1 MSLPT
6 ATEILLAYDAARP
19 RSQQAEVGMSQLGAC
34 RRQTG
39 YMLRQTPPDE
49 DFRESGTQAIL
60 GTAIHEVLAEG
71 LRLLVPEA
79 HAEKLTVHFGGLMGH
94 PDVYHDGVLRDYKTL
109 GYGMQVESRRQRG
122 PQQRERWQ
130 AHTYAAALII
140 GGFPVHTVQLDYIA
154 RDSSDEYLFEEP
166 FDATAV
172 AAAMNWLEDVR
183 VTPVEQLER
192 DYRPDS
198 KICANCK
205 FFRRCWDAERGTD
218 DRHVLFVD
226 DPDVAAWAMRLQA
239 AQAVRKR
246 AEQDEADARGAL
258 DTLRTISR
266 PGQKQ
271 DVAVP
276 GLDKVIRFSMRKGRT
291 SPDMAQIAMAYK
303 RADPGARPPMK
314 TGEPTVGITLVKPKK
329 ETDGPAED

>member
-1 MSLPT
+1 MSLPS

-39 YMLRQTPPDE
+39 YMLRGTPPDE
-49 DFRESGTQAIL
+49 DFRESGTQAVL

-109 GYGMQVESRRQRG
+109 GYSIQVESRRQRG

-154 RDSSDEYLFEEP
+154 RDGGEEYLFEEP
-166 FDATAV
+166 FDAVAV
-172 AAAMNWLEDVR
+172 AEAMNWLEDVR
-183 VTPVEQLER
+183 VTEVALLER

-198 KICANCK
+198 AVCKGCK
-205 FFRRCWDAERGTD
+205 FFTQCWQMPRGREERT
-218 DRHVLFVD
+218 VLFLD
-226 DPDVAAWAMRLQA
+226 NPDIAHWAHQLEA
-239 AQAVRKR
+239 AQKAGKK
-246 AEQDEADARGAL
+246 AGEDEKDARGAL
-258 DTLRTISR
+258 EALRTVSR
-266 PGQKQ
+266 PGQKEYI
-271 DVAVP
+271 AVP
-276 GLDKVIRFSMRKGRT
+276 GLDKVIRISMNKGRRT
-291 SPDMAQIAMAYK
+291 PDMPQIANDYK
-303 RADPGARPPMK
+303 RAGARPPTR
-314 TGEPTVGITLVKPKK
+314 TGDPVVKIALVKPPK
-329 ETDGPAED
+329 ETDD